1 MTEKMAATR
10 RWIFLSCCIVCL
22 LSACQLSQAQNRTF
36 EIDYLGNTFV
46 KDGKAFRYVSGSIHY
61 MRVPKEYWRDRL
73 EKMYAAGLDAIQFY
87 IPWNY
92 HEPEIGQYNFEGQR
106 DFVQFIK
113 LAQEVGLLVLIRA
126 GPYICGEWEF
136 GGFPAWLLRENP
148 KMVLRKMDPTY
159 IKYVDT
165 WMDKLL
171 PMLTPLMYEN
181 GGPILMVQIENEYG
195 SYFAC
200 DHDYMA
206 HLFIKARQILGPRSI
221 IYTTDGD
228 LQSNFQCG
236 PTPGAYATTDFG
248 VTLFFNPQKSFQPQR
263 DYEPF
268 GPLVNSEFYP
278 GWLDHWG
285 YPHSTVNLDVFSK
298 ALDLLLD
305 YGANVNMYM
314 FEGGTNFGFW
324 NGADYDAAGSKSGSK
339 NLKGA
344 NYAPYQAVP
353 TSYDYD
359 APLTEAGD
367 ITDKY
372 IAIRQVISKY
382 KQLPSMPIPKN
393 TTKTAYGKVEM
404 SFMATV
410 QDALQTLCPK
420 GPIKSQ
426 YPLTMEAIGQ
436 WQGFVLYRHTLLGDT
451 PSEPK
456 TLDLSGVRDRAY
468 LMINQ
473 VPQGIFDRNGQKTMN
488 LTLKVNETI
497 DILVENMGHIG
508 FGSEMN
514 NNSKGLI
521 SNVTFG
527 GSILTGWSIF
537 PLTVENF
544 KPSSLSGIY
553 RDKPF
558 RNGNLTTPSFYV
570 GKLHVPKE
578 PSDTFLDMSA
588 WGKGQNLIMSS
599 SMINVG
605 RYWPYVGPQVRLY
618 VPKPFLAPS
627 PTINYIIMFELEQAP
642 CDTADKCTVEFVDQ
656 ALINATPHKPNFER
670 EETKFSRKR
679 ISV

>member
-61 MRVPKEYWRDRL
+61 MRVPKEHWRDRL

-136 GGFPAWLLRENP
+136 GGFPAWLLKENP

-195 SYFAC
+195 SFYTC

-206 HLFIKARQILGPRSI
+206 HLRDKAREHLGPRALL
-221 IYTTDGD
+221 YTTDGSGD
-228 LQSNFQCG
+228 GFLKCG
-236 PTPGAYATTDFG
+236 TVPGAYVTVDFG
-248 VTLFFNPQKSFQPQR
+248 NSFNPQKSFQPQR

-410 QDALQTLCPK
+410 QDALPTLCPK

-488 LTLKVNETI
+488 ITLKVNETI

-578 PSDTFLDMSA
+578 PTDTFLDMSA

>member
-1 MTEKMAATR
+1 MTCKMAAVEWKW
-10 RWIFLSCCIVCL
+10 RWTFLFLCIL
-22 LSACQLSQAQNRTF
+22 YFMMSIPQSSQAQNRTF

-46 KDGKAFRYVSGSIHY
+46 KDGKSFRYISGSIHY

-73 EKMYAAGLDAIQFY
+73 MKMYAAGLDAIQFY
-87 IPWNY
+87 IPWNF
-92 HEPEIGQYNFEGQR
+92 HEPEKGQYDFDGQK

-113 LAQEVGLLVLIRA
+113 IAQEVGLLVLLRA
-126 GPYICGEWEF
+126 GPYICGEWDF
-136 GGFPAWLLRENP
+136 GGFPAWLLKEDP
-148 KMVLRKMDPTY
+148 KMVFRKMEPTY
-159 IKYVDT
+159 IKYVDI

-171 PMLTPLMYEN
+171 PMLTPLLYEN
-181 GGPILMVQIENEYG
+181 GGPVLMVQIENEYG
-195 SYFAC
+195 SYYAC

-206 HLFIKARQILGPRSI
+206 HLFIKARQILGPRAI

-228 LQSNFQCG
+228 LQSNFECG

-248 VTLFFNPQKSFQPQR
+248 VTLFFNPQKAFQPQR

-298 ALDLLLD
+298 ALDMLLD

-324 NGADYDAAGSKSGSK
+324 NGA
-339 NLKGA
+339 
-344 NYAPYQAVP
+344 NYAPFQAVP

-359 APLTEAGD
+359 APMSEAGD

-382 KQLPSMPIPKN
+382 KQLPNMPIPQN

-404 SFMATV
+404 NFMATI
-410 QDALQTLCPK
+410 QDALETLCPK
-420 GPIKSQ
+420 GPIKSE
-426 YPLTMEAIGQ
+426 YPLTMEAISQ
-436 WQGFVLYRHTLLGDT
+436 YQGFVLYRHTLLGDT

-473 VPQGIFDRNGQKTMN
+473 VPQGVFDRNGQKTMN
-488 LTLKVNETI
+488 ITLKVNQTI

-521 SNVTFG
+521 KNVTFG
-527 GSILTGWSIF
+527 GSLLTGWLIY
-537 PLTVENF
+537 PLTIENF
-544 KPSSLSGIY
+544 KPASLTGIY

-558 RNGNLTTPSFYV
+558 VNGNLTTPSFYV
-570 GKLHVPKE
+570 GKLHIPKT
-578 PSDTFLDMSA
+578 PTDTYLDMSS
-588 WGKGQNLIMSS
+588 WGKGQHLIMSL
-599 SMINVG
+599 SMFNVG

-618 VPKPFLAPS
+618 VPKPFLAPP
-627 PTINYIIMFELEQAP
+627 PTINYVIMFELEHAP
-642 CDTADKCTVEFVDQ
+642 CQSSDECTVEFVDQ
-656 ALINATPHKPNFER
+656 PLINATPHKPNFQR
-670 EETKFSRKR
+670 EETMFSRKK

>member
-1 MTEKMAATR
+1 MTCKMAAVEWKW
-10 RWIFLSCCIVCL
+10 RWTFLFLCIL
-22 LSACQLSQAQNRTF
+22 YFMMSIPQSSQAQNRTF

-46 KDGKAFRYVSGSIHY
+46 KDGKSFRYISGSIHY

-73 EKMYAAGLDAIQFY
+73 MKMYAAGLDAIQFY
-87 IPWNY
+87 IPWNF
-92 HEPEIGQYNFEGQR
+92 HEPEKGQYDFDGQK

-113 LAQEVGLLVLIRA
+113 IAQEVGLLVLLRA
-126 GPYICGEWEF
+126 GPYICGEWDF
-136 GGFPAWLLRENP
+136 GGFPAWLLKEDP
-148 KMVLRKMDPTY
+148 KMVFRKMEPTY
-159 IKYVDT
+159 IKYVDI

-171 PMLTPLMYEN
+171 PMLTPLLYEN
-181 GGPILMVQIENEYG
+181 GGPVLMVQIENEYG
-195 SYFAC
+195 SYFTC

-206 HLFIKARQILGPRSI
+206 HLRDKAREHLGTRALL
-221 IYTTDGD
+221 YTTDGGAD
-228 LQSNFQCG
+228 SFLKCG
-236 PTPGAYATTDFG
+236 TVAGAYATVDFG
-248 VTLFFNPQKSFQPQR
+248 NTFNPQKAFQPQR

-298 ALDLLLD
+298 ALDMLLD

-324 NGADYDAAGSKSGSK
+324 NGA
-339 NLKGA
+339 
-344 NYAPYQAVP
+344 NYAPFQAVP

-359 APLTEAGD
+359 APMSEAGD

-382 KQLPSMPIPKN
+382 KQLPNMPIPQN

-404 SFMATV
+404 NFMATI
-410 QDALQTLCPK
+410 QDALETLCPK
-420 GPIKSQ
+420 GPIKSE
-426 YPLTMEAIGQ
+426 YPLTMEAISQ
-436 WQGFVLYRHTLLGDT
+436 YQGFVLYRHTLLGDT

-473 VPQGIFDRNGQKTMN
+473 VPQGVFDRNGQKTMN
-488 LTLKVNETI
+488 ITLKVNQTI

-521 SNVTFG
+521 KNVTFG
-527 GSILTGWSIF
+527 GSLLTGWLIY
-537 PLTVENF
+537 PLTIENF
-544 KPSSLSGIY
+544 KPASLTGIY

-558 RNGNLTTPSFYV
+558 VNGNLTTPSFYV
-570 GKLHVPKE
+570 GKLHIPKT
-578 PSDTFLDMSA
+578 PTDTYLDMSS
-588 WGKGQNLIMSS
+588 WGKGQHLIMSL
-599 SMINVG
+599 SMFNVG

-618 VPKPFLAPS
+618 VPKPFLAPP
-627 PTINYIIMFELEQAP
+627 PTINYVIMFELEHAP
-642 CDTADKCTVEFVDQ
+642 CQSSDECTVEFVDQ
-656 ALINATPHKPNFER
+656 PLINATPHKPNFQR
-670 EETKFSRKR
+670 EETMFSRKK

>member
-136 GGFPAWLLRENP
+136 GGFPAWLLKENP

-324 NGADYDAAGSKSGSK
+324 NGA
-339 NLKGA
+339 

-410 QDALQTLCPK
+410 QDALATLCPK

-488 LTLKVNETI
+488 ITLKVNETI

-521 SNVTFG
+521 RNVTFG

-578 PSDTFLDMSA
+578 PTDTFLDMSA

>member
-136 GGFPAWLLRENP
+136 GGFPAWLLKENP

-195 SYFAC
+195 SFYTC

-206 HLFIKARQILGPRSI
+206 HLRDKAREHLGPRALL
-221 IYTTDGD
+221 YTTDGSGD
-228 LQSNFQCG
+228 GFLKCG
-236 PTPGAYATTDFG
+236 TVPGAYVTVDFG
-248 VTLFFNPQKSFQPQR
+248 NSFNPQKSFQPQR

-656 ALINATPHKPNFER
+656 ALINAAPHKPNFER
-670 EETKFSRKR
+670 EETVFSRKR

>member
-1 MTEKMAATR
+1 MTSKMAAVEW
-10 RWIFLSCCIVCL
+10 RWRLSFLLFCSLYCL
-22 LSACQLSQAQNRTF
+22 MSIPQSSQAQNRTF

-46 KDGKAFRYVSGSIHY
+46 KDGKSFRYISGSIHY
-61 MRVPKEYWRDRL
+61 MRVPKEYWKDRL
-73 EKMYAAGLDAIQFY
+73 MKMYAAGLDAVQFY
-87 IPWNY
+87 IPWNF
-92 HEPEIGQYNFEGQR
+92 HEPEKGQYDFDGQK

-113 LAQEVGLLVLIRA
+113 TAQEVGLLVLLRA
-126 GPYICGEWEF
+126 GPYICGEWDF
-136 GGFPAWLLRENP
+136 GGFPAWLLKEDP
-148 KMVLRKMDPTY
+148 MMVFRKMEPTY
-159 IKYVDT
+159 IKYVDI

-171 PMLTPLMYEN
+171 PMLTPLLYEN
-181 GGPILMVQIENEYG
+181 GGPVLMVQIENEYG

-206 HLFIKARQILGPRSI
+206 HLFIKARKILGPRAI

-228 LQSNFQCG
+228 LQSNFECG

-248 VTLFFNPQKSFQPQR
+248 VTLFFNPQKAFQPQR

-285 YPHSTVNLDVFSK
+285 YPHSTVNLDIFSK
-298 ALDLLLD
+298 ALDMLLD

-324 NGADYDAAGSKSGSK
+324 NGA
-339 NLKGA
+339 
-344 NYAPYQAVP
+344 NYAPFQAVP

-359 APLTEAGD
+359 APMSEAGD

-382 KQLPSMPIPKN
+382 KQLPDMPIPQN

-404 SFMATV
+404 SFMATY
-410 QDALQTLCPK
+410 QDALETLCPK

-426 YPLTMEAIGQ
+426 YPLTMEAISQ
-436 WQGFVLYRHTLLGDT
+436 YQGFVLYRHTLLGDT

-473 VPQGIFDRNGQKTMN
+473 VPQGVFDRNGQQTIN
-488 LTLKVNETI
+488 ITLKVNQTI

-521 SNVTFG
+521 KNVTFG
-527 GSILTGWSIF
+527 GSLLTGWLIY
-537 PLTVENF
+537 PLTIENF
-544 KPSSLSGIY
+544 KPASLTGIY

-558 RNGNLTTPSFYV
+558 VNGNLTTPSFYV
-570 GKLHVPKE
+570 GKLHIPKT
-578 PSDTFLDMSA
+578 PTDTYLDMSN
-588 WGKGQNLIMSS
+588 WGKGQHLIMSS
-599 SMINVG
+599 SMFNVG

-618 VPKPFLAPS
+618 VPKPFLAPP
-627 PTINYIIMFELEQAP
+627 PTINYVIMFELEHAP
-642 CDTADKCTVEFVDQ
+642 CDSPDKCTVEFVDQ
-656 ALINATPHKPNFER
+656 PLINATPHKPNFQR
-670 EETKFSRKR
+670 EETTFSRKK
-679 ISV
+679 ISVL

>member
-1 MTEKMAATR
+1 MTSKMAAVEW
-10 RWIFLSCCIVCL
+10 RWRLSFLLFCSLYCL
-22 LSACQLSQAQNRTF
+22 MSIPQSSQAQNRTF

-46 KDGKAFRYVSGSIHY
+46 KDGKSFRYISGSIHY
-61 MRVPKEYWRDRL
+61 MRVPKEYWKDRL
-73 EKMYAAGLDAIQFY
+73 MKMYAAGLDAVQFY
-87 IPWNY
+87 IPWNF
-92 HEPEIGQYNFEGQR
+92 HEPEKGQYDFDGQK

-113 LAQEVGLLVLIRA
+113 TAQEVGLLVLLRA
-126 GPYICGEWEF
+126 GPYICGEWDF
-136 GGFPAWLLRENP
+136 GGFPAWLLKEDP
-148 KMVLRKMDPTY
+148 MMVFRKMEPTY
-159 IKYVDT
+159 IKYVDI

-171 PMLTPLMYEN
+171 PMLTPLLYEN
-181 GGPILMVQIENEYG
+181 GGPVLMVQIENEYG

-206 HLFIKARQILGPRSI
+206 HLRDKAREHLGPRALL
-221 IYTTDGD
+221 YTTDGGAD
-228 LQSNFQCG
+228 SFLKCG
-236 PTPGAYATTDFG
+236 TVAGAYATVDFG
-248 VTLFFNPQKSFQPQR
+248 NTLNPQKAFQPQR

-285 YPHSTVNLDVFSK
+285 YPHSTVNLDIFSK
-298 ALDLLLD
+298 ALDMLLD

-324 NGADYDAAGSKSGSK
+324 NGA
-339 NLKGA
+339 
-344 NYAPYQAVP
+344 NYAPFQAVP

-359 APLTEAGD
+359 APMSEAGD

-382 KQLPSMPIPKN
+382 KQLPDMPIPQN

-404 SFMATV
+404 SFMATY
-410 QDALQTLCPK
+410 QDALETLCPK

-426 YPLTMEAIGQ
+426 YPLTMEAISQ
-436 WQGFVLYRHTLLGDT
+436 YQGFVLYRHTLLGDT

-473 VPQGIFDRNGQKTMN
+473 VPQGVFDRNGQQTIN
-488 LTLKVNETI
+488 ITLKVNQTI

-521 SNVTFG
+521 KNVTFG
-527 GSILTGWSIF
+527 GSLLTGWLIY
-537 PLTVENF
+537 PLTIENF
-544 KPSSLSGIY
+544 KPASLTGIY

-558 RNGNLTTPSFYV
+558 VNGNLTTPSFYV
-570 GKLHVPKE
+570 GKLHIPKT
-578 PSDTFLDMSA
+578 PTDTYLDMSN
-588 WGKGQNLIMSS
+588 WGKGQHLIMSS
-599 SMINVG
+599 SMFNVG

-618 VPKPFLAPS
+618 VPKPFLAPP
-627 PTINYIIMFELEQAP
+627 PTINYVIMFELEHAP
-642 CDTADKCTVEFVDQ
+642 CDSPDKCTVEFVDQ
-656 ALINATPHKPNFER
+656 PLINATPHKPNFQR
-670 EETKFSRKR
+670 EETTFSRKK
-679 ISV
+679 ISVL